1 MVTVINFK
9 KRKNAKDEDFLTLEL
24 QGDVEMIRAVNT
36 GKYYAHARKATITT
50 TLNESTCKA
59 LIGTKFPGLIKK
71 VDCEAY
77 NYLVP
82 GTKDT
87 IILNHQYQYLAEEI
101 KAEEAVFSGRIS

>member
-9 KRKNAKDEDFLTLEL
+9 KRKNAKEEEFLTLEL

-50 TLNESTCKA
+50 TLNELTCKA

-71 VDCEAY
+71 VDCEEY
-77 NYLVP
+77 SYLVP
-82 GTKDT
+82 NTNET
-87 IILNHQYQYLAEEI
+87 IILNHQYQYLAEDV
-101 KAEEAVFSGRIS
+101 KAEEAVFFGQLV